1 MQRREPALRSSR
13 AERVAADLEHEILTA
28 RLPVGAHLGRRSE
41 IMDRFGISPTVMN
54 ETLRILRDRDLV
66 TVRPGPGGG
75 ITVASA
81 PPQVRL
87 GALDLS
93 FQPST
98 PHPLDLFE
106 ARLYLEFGMTKAAFE
121 RATSDDVA
129 AMRSAMVTMRASARA
144 PEFFDAVLAFHGVVA
159 AAAHIPV
166 LEGMHQLVVTSI
178 KAVLSRVMFVHNHEP
193 MLAKSLDVHDDI
205 VAAIALHDQASF
217 VEAINRH
224 DQVVLTRAAALAR
237 TQGDTELLVLHVV
250 EGVLRAGN
258 FQHLIDVIHSIVH
271 IHLELCMHITYPG
284 VNPTPI
290 TRCAEPTINA
300 QLTVPTGLVDV
311 HTHAIDAEL
320 PDLGRVYPHDR
331 WPIVQ
336 RANETEAQLM
346 FGGPL
351 PRRRSS
357 VLVTQSPDH

>member
-1 MQRREPALRSSR
+1 VQRRDPALRSSR

-193 MLAKSLDVHDDI
+193 LLAKSLDVHDDI

-224 DQVVLTRAAALAR
+224 DQDLIR
-237 TQGDTELLVLHVV
+237 TDDLD
-250 EGVLRAGN
+250 R
-258 FQHLIDVIHSIVH
+258 
-271 IHLELCMHITYPG
+271 
-284 VNPTPI
+284 TPN
-290 TRCAEPTINA
+290 TP
-300 QLTVPTGLVDV
+300 
-311 HTHAIDAEL
+311 
-320 PDLGRVYPHDR
+320 
-331 WPIVQ
+331 Q
-336 RANETEAQLM
+336 R
-346 FGGPL
+346 P
-351 PRRRSS
+351 
-357 VLVTQSPDH
+357 